1 MIFDAPTII
10 AVLMILAA
18 LVSTQRPR
26 RGRTWRASYAAVVL
40 AVLHFLFLYQ
50 FIGPIGAFTTDGW
63 AAITAAA
70 VAGLATDDDA
80 EAVGVLLAGLGIFQ
94 VLLLAGVL
102 NLSSV
107 RP

>member
-1 MIFDAPTII
+1 MPVDLPTII
-10 AVLMILAA
+10 AAAMLLAA

-26 RGRTWRASYAAVVL
+26 RGQTWRASYAAVVL
-40 AVLHFLFLYQ
+40 AILQLLFLYQ
-50 FIGPIGAFTTDGW
+50 FIEGMGVFSSETW

-70 VAGLATDDDA
+70 LAGLATDDDA

-102 NLSSV
+102 RLSG
-107 RP
+107 P